1 MLNRVSARTP
11 SNIYDGELYNNS
23 FRLKAVYNF
32 SQLFTTFFKHLRNKL
47 KGLSPFNEIEVI
59 ETKQC
64 TLGIQEQTL

>member
-11 SNIYDGELYNNS
+11 SNIYDGER